1 MPKENTKTKSK
12 SVPTFIKVLLNIF
25 YGVVIGATMLVPG
38 ASGGTMAIILG
49 IYDELIK
56 SVSNIFKRFKESF
69 WFILQISIGA
79 IIGILLLSKLM
90 LNLIENNQMIMMYIF
105 MGAVLGSI
113 PALWKKSGISKFNPG
128 YILWVFVGAAMMFLL
143 GLIPKN
149 NFNASPNSIESY
161 LMLILC
167 GVIIAV
173 ALVLPGISTSHMLL
187 ILGMYEAVWGAV
199 NKLDFLYLLPILAG
213 VILGVLATTKILD
226 KAMTK
231 LPKQTYLIIIGF
243 VLASLVDMFP
253 GLPSGIEVVFC
264 LFAAAIAMVLIMFVS
279 K

>member
-1 MPKENTKTKSK
+1 MQKENAKTKS
-12 SVPTFIKVLLNIF
+12 VPIFIKILLNIF

-56 SVSNIFKRFKESF
+56 SVSNIFKKFKESF
-69 WFILQISIGA
+69 LFILQISVGA

-128 YILWVFVGAAMMFLL
+128 YILWVFVGAVIMFLL

-199 NKLDFLYLLPILAG
+199 NKLDFLYLLPILVG

-264 LFAAAIAMVLIMFVS
+264 LFASAIAMVLIMFVS
-279 K
+279 R